1 MDKELLEAFDL
12 QETDDAKE
20 SEISASTDETM
31 GNIKISVDVV
41 SKIASIAASEIEG
54 VSGMYSSF
62 VEGVAQRLGA
72 KKNASQGVRVDI
84 ADNSAEIDLYLV
96 VMYGVKIPELAWNVQ
111 GKVKQSVEEM
121 TGLTVE
127 AVNIHIESIDFGTE
141 DSENSIVD

>member
-62 VEGVAQRLGA
+62 VEGVAQRLGS

-111 GKVKQSVEEM
+111 EKVKQSVEEM

>member
-1 MDKELLEAFDL
+1 MDKELLEALDL

-41 SKIASIAASEIEG
+41 SEIASIAASEIEG

-111 GKVKQSVEEM
+111 EKVKQSVEEM

>member
-54 VSGMYSSF
+54 VSGMCSSF

-111 GKVKQSVEEM
+111 EKVKQSVEEM

>member
-41 SKIASIAASEIEG
+41 SEIASIAASEIEG

-96 VMYGVKIPELAWNVQ
+96 VMYGVKIPELAWNGQ
-111 GKVKQSVEEM
+111 EKVKQSVEEM

>member
-41 SKIASIAASEIEG
+41 SEIASIAASEIEG
-54 VSGMYSSF
+54 VSGMCSSF

-111 GKVKQSVEEM
+111 EKVKQSVEEM

>member
-62 VEGVAQRLGA
+62 VEGVAQRLGT

-111 GKVKQSVEEM
+111 EKVKQSVEEM

>member
-1 MDKELLEAFDL
+1 M
-12 QETDDAKE
+12 
-20 SEISASTDETM
+20 
-31 GNIKISVDVV
+31 
-41 SKIASIAASEIEG
+41 
-54 VSGMYSSF
+54 
-62 VEGVAQRLGA
+62 GA

-111 GKVKQSVEEM
+111 EKVKQSVEEM

>member
-111 GKVKQSVEEM
+111 EKVKQSVEEM

>member
-20 SEISASTDETM
+20 SEISASKDETM

-41 SKIASIAASEIEG
+41 SEIASIAASEIEG

-111 GKVKQSVEEM
+111 EKVKQSVEEM

>member
-41 SKIASIAASEIEG
+41 SEIASIAASEIEG

-111 GKVKQSVEEM
+111 EKVKQSVEEM

>member
-31 GNIKISVDVV
+31 GNIRISVDVV

-111 GKVKQSVEEM
+111 EKVKQSVEEM